1 MRAPNPP
8 RQPKSAAQER
18 EKSSGDNKRGMAEFR
33 NVRPI
38 TPKKQKGIPLEL
50 LSVYQS
56 TIETMQNSIFQE
68 DKDEKRYSPTRYNE
82 RSEAVAD
89 PFAVPKIPKSRTM
102 GAIGSKDNED
112 LRQELFSTRN
122 ELNAVKQEKKMLLA
136 RMHAVER
143 SHDDMERRYQDQ
155 LIAST
160 ILRKHRSGVPDDN
173 IIMDDKIITKLKT
186 ALKNSEKLAKQKE
199 LEIEE
204 LKQSTKYRSLQKFE
218 EEINRYYLE
227 VVRLKRLMEHQE
239 TGTRLLD
246 DDAERLLSYDDAI
259 SELYVKL
266 TNEQETNRVLT
277 DSNDRLTVEVERQ
290 RSKIDDMS
298 EQLFELHAQHDTLVE
313 EHTRLN
319 DDHHELRIE
328 HDRMTQKYDST
339 AEILGRTSAELS
351 DVSNRYDA
359 ALDEIDKRKQNEERL
374 KELLD
379 DATEQLNATRAAKM
393 ALEAEYTRQKE
404 TDAAMIQKLEL
415 EIAGLNDSVM
425 TLRHD
430 LEKQEKLHNLELGEK
445 QETIDREHRIL
456 VSIRAELSS
465 TQQQLSD
472 LETVNAKH
480 TYEITAGKEKLS
492 FLERSVSEN
501 QDSIRSLEN
510 EVSRQKGMRK
520 SLETQLSERND
531 KIETLDRKLATYE
544 IQAAELKVKEISMEH
559 RVSELLN
566 SQIETQQRV
575 SAVQIELSSTAQR
588 NSMLENALKTTE
600 EKLFIR
606 TNEVKACNEN
616 IDVLQGKVREQQQ
629 RADYYESTVAALDG
643 QLSEKHSHVMHANE
657 VIAALEAQIDS
668 TRISQ
673 FSQLPVSGSGFGSV
687 IFSAS
692 ESFNPERLA
701 EGYPP
706 SIQDGPWNEQ
716 ASIAN
721 PDSEIESQAN
731 LLEMP
736 KELSGSQIQ
745 ARRGEDKSAPMS
757 IGNIPLLFSRSVS
770 STNLVLDD
778 EQDLG
783 SSANAENQTPS
794 VRDINISELPNE
806 LSGSVVSV
814 GSVSKNALPSQ
825 ESLPTQSA
833 NETKSEDSL
842 ITTAEVSKPPL
853 ALGSIDDI
861 QKLASSKSSSKWDS
875 RGRQSSR
882 TSSRTS
888 SVAVSKVNLR
898 QSGSASVRSKRSRQ
912 SSMSLHRSPSSRAS
926 MRSSRSRSNSSVRSN
941 YRSQSLADTK
951 TELDVSVSNRGSEE
965 SMMSSS
971 KLSIAPTSPDER
983 DSTAPSSLGQK
994 EVIGIDSV
1002 QFESEML
1009 VHGRA
1014 SSEAAD
1020 ETSTQGSGEQLP
1032 EPIEMASTQPNN
1044 LESEHCVS
1052 DVRGTLSGM
1061 QSAEDINNDDGSE
1074 AMDSFKTS
1082 NISTVSQNNN
1092 QNDVELSIEDS
1103 HDRDLTQTATSASLG
1118 DPERTSLKSSK
1129 VELFGTLGSTSIL
1142 AQEPKKDDSNSED
1155 NEFQVHETGLGRDDG
1170 QDRNSSADLRSNNAS
1185 DINPR
1190 KSDDDRYG
1198 IQDGSN
1204 AADEDTRKT
1213 ASSTPRSRS
1222 SSYNSLLEAAKC
1234 SSDVDFDIFG
1244 DSASDSEPEEAKL
1257 PSIIT
1262 PIVAPKQMSKEKNQ
1276 SNASIASSIK
1286 SGSRLGKLLLSL
1298 GSQSMTAQPS
1308 NIEKLPSLSSN
1319 TEENKILAGKSSM
1332 ESISSAGGQRSI
1344 NDDIEEK
1351 SDKRSGSAELL
1362 RSKTGS
1368 VRQSQQL
1375 HESNSETGSKSLCN
1389 NDPVDKP
1396 DELGFSKLGSTSQSL
1411 HAASIT
1417 AAGLFEP
1424 GLINDAVELSQD
1436 SLGSGGY
1443 SEDPESEDEKSEFD
1457 SGSEQSETSTSKLS
1471 HELLSETEENSRSEH
1486 DIILQGI
1493 PSHLNLMQASLPEG
1507 SANEQKTSLGS
1518 SRDNLIPTG
1527 SQEQEPVQ
1535 IQSALAQLDDHA
1547 DPFEETLMS
1556 NPTEASSS
1564 AINSSEWTV
1573 GPSEY
1578 GTAAQDSTETQLAV
1592 NDGNNIQSPDAPP
1605 VENLHNGANEC
1616 EEESGESD
1624 GGEESEGSTVSE
1636 SAGSGPKSVDNFWN
1650 DGESIASGGTASADE
1665 EDVW

>member
-1 MRAPNPP
+1 
-8 RQPKSAAQER
+8 
-18 EKSSGDNKRGMAEFR
+18 
-33 NVRPI
+33 
-38 TPKKQKGIPLEL
+38 
-50 LSVYQS
+50 
-56 TIETMQNSIFQE
+56 MQNSIFQE

-82 RSEAVAD
+82 RCEAVAD

-186 ALKNSEKLAKQKE
+186 ALKNSEKLVKQKE

-246 DDAERLLSYDDAI
+246 DDPERLLSYDDAI

-319 DDHHELRIE
+319 DNHHELRIE

-339 AEILGRTSAELS
+339 AEILERTNAELA
-351 DVSNRYDA
+351 DVSNRYNA
-359 ALDEIDKRKQNEERL
+359 ALNEIDKRKQNEERL

-404 TDAAMIQKLEL
+404 TDAATIQKLEL

-531 KIETLDRKLATYE
+531 KIETLDRKLAMYE
-544 IQAAELKVKEISMEH
+544 IQTAELKVKEISMEQ
-559 RVSELLN
+559 RVSELLT

-673 FSQLPVSGSGFGSV
+673 FSQLPISGSGFGSV

-745 ARRGEDKSAPMS
+745 ARRGEDNSAPMS
-757 IGNIPLLFSRSVS
+757 MGNIPLLFSRSVS

-783 SSANAENQTPS
+783 SPENAENQTPS

-825 ESLPTQSA
+825 ESLPSQSV

-842 ITTAEVSKPPL
+842 IITAEVSKPPL

-888 SVAVSKVNLR
+888 SVAVSRVNLR

-926 MRSSRSRSNSSVRSN
+926 MRSSRSRSNSSVRSK
-941 YRSQSLADTK
+941 SQSLADTK
-951 TELDVSVSNRGSEE
+951 TELDVSVSNGGSEE
-965 SMMSSS
+965 SMMSAS
-971 KLSIAPTSPDER
+971 KLSIAPTSPNER

-994 EVIGIDSV
+994 ELIGIDSV

-1014 SSEAAD
+1014 SSEAVD
-1020 ETSTQGSGEQLP
+1020 ETSTQGSPEQLR
-1032 EPIEMASTQPNN
+1032 EPIEMASTQPND
-1044 LESEHCVS
+1044 LESEHSVS
-1052 DVRGTLSGM
+1052 DLRGTLSGM

-1074 AMDSFKTS
+1074 AKDSFKTS

-1103 HDRDLTQTATSASLG
+1103 NDRDLTQTPTPASLG
-1118 DPERTSLKSSK
+1118 DLERTSLKSSK

-1185 DINPR
+1185 DINRR

-1198 IQDGSN
+1198 IQNGSN
-1204 AADEDTRKT
+1204 AADKDTRKT

-1222 SSYNSLLEAAKC
+1222 SSYNSLLEAAKS

-1244 DSASDSEPEEAKL
+1244 DSASDSEPEQAKL

-1298 GSQSMTAQPS
+1298 GSLSMTAQPS

-1332 ESISSAGGQRSI
+1332 ESISSGGQRQI

-1351 SDKRSGSAELL
+1351 SDKRSGSAEVL

-1375 HESNSETGSKSLCN
+1375 HESNSETGSKSLGN
-1389 NDPVDKP
+1389 NDPADKP
-1396 DELGFSKLGSTSQSL
+1396 DELGLSKLGSTSQSL
-1411 HAASIT
+1411 HPASIT

-1424 GLINDAVELSQD
+1424 GLIPDAVELSQD
-1436 SLGSGGY
+1436 SLESGRY
-1443 SEDPESEDEKSEFD
+1443 SKDPEGEDEKSEFD

-1471 HELLSETEENSRSEH
+1471 HELSSETEENSRSEH

-1493 PSHLNLMQASLPEG
+1493 PSHLNLMQASIPEG
-1507 SANEQKTSLGS
+1507 SANEQKTSLDS

-1535 IQSALAQLDDHA
+1535 IQSAPAQVDDHA
-1547 DPFEETLMS
+1547 DPFEETLIS

-1592 NDGNNIQSPDAPP
+1592 NDGNNVQSPDAPP
-1605 VENLHNGANEC
+1605 VENSHSGANEC

-1636 SAGSGPKSVDNFWN
+1636 SAESGPKSVDNFWN